1 MVVVSTLVSSLH
13 HDLVF
18 LKHHVDQNDE
28 NNGVN
33 VDDKTKLVREGLDAI
48 WKEVQ
53 GDTQAEGW
61 TQVTRRRSGTN
72 PNNAPDENIH
82 LEEHN
87 IPSTSNATRT
97 PNHEAAKWNPH
108 KGRHGWK
115 KK

>member
-1 MVVVSTLVSSLH
+1 MFSTVHTHCVSV
-13 HDLVF
+13 
-18 LKHHVDQNDE
+18 E
-28 NNGVN
+28 
-33 VDDKTKLVREGLDAI
+33 DKTKLVSEGLDAI

-53 GDTQAEGW
+53 GDTSAEGW
-61 TQVTRRRSGTN
+61 TQVTRRRSRTN

-82 LEEHN
+82 PEDEHN
-87 IPSTSNATRT
+87 IPSTSNATRA